1 MTGILTQDTSNNL
14 RRKMRRGR
22 FLSPAGWRAVGVA
35 GASFAVCYFTVRV
48 IAGLILRSLPH
59 AAGSAPF
66 VLGAV
71 VLAIGGGR

>member
-22 FLSPAGWRAVGVA
+22 FLSPAGWRAVAQAIAA
-35 GASFAVCYFTVRV
+35 GAVLYFGGRV
-48 IAGLILRSLPH
+48 LVGVLIRNLTTYAG
-59 AAGSAPF
+59 ATPF
-66 VLGAV
+66 ILGAA